1 MEAITIEDLH
11 LFHTIDRRVFSRLL
25 INLARCPAESL
36 LVMSLWLWLEDLHS
50 QSIVDKMVDFSDS
63 VVDAL
68 ANEAVL
74 CLKWME
80 SRSSAGVGA
89 GEDDMPLT
97 SVVTGR
103 PMTSHRFY
111 PNKFAAI
118 SGIKAFLN
126 KVCAVVF
133 ADILHQVMSS
143 GITLSLS
150 QQVADIFYSYLS
162 VLNTFLILV
171 SVVISATSPSLYTIY
186 SLLIYS
192 LINKTVLFHNLTQ
205 VTPESPIPI
214 PGFPHP
220 IFGAINVIPRNPDFA
235 IPNGGFW
242 GWSTATEAPVDDR
255 TMFLTFS
262 RGYPVSEEEVKELFN
277 SYYGDCVET
286 VKMVPP
292 MNASEQSLYARL
304 VVRSVSTIDQV
315 LSRGPIAKFRV
326 NGKHVWARKYERRDM
341 YVDK

>member
-1 MEAITIEDLH
+1 MATITIEDLH
-11 LFHTIDRRVFSRLL
+11 LFHTVDRRIFSRLV
-25 INLARCPAESL
+25 INLARSPAESL
-36 LVMSLWLWLEDLHS
+36 LVMALWLWLEDLDF
-50 QSIVDKMVDFSDS
+50 QSIVDKMVSFPDS
-63 VVDAL
+63 VVDGL

-74 CLKWME
+74 CLKCVE
-80 SRSSAGVGA
+80 SRAYAAGAAGEY

-97 SVVTGR
+97 SLVTGR
-103 PMTSHRFY
+103 AMSSQRFY

-133 ADILHQVMSS
+133 TDILHQVLL
-143 GITLSLS
+143 GISVSLS
-150 QQVADIFYSYLS
+150 Q
-162 VLNTFLILV
+162 
-171 SVVISATSPSLYTIY
+171 
-186 SLLIYS
+186 
-192 LINKTVLFHNLTQ
+192 
-205 VTPESPIPI
+205 VTPDSPIPI

-220 IFGAINVIPRNPDFA
+220 TFGPIVVIPRSPDYV
-235 IPNGGFW
+235 IPNGGLW
-242 GWSTATEAPVDDR
+242 GWSISTEAPVDDR

-262 RGYPVSEEEVKELFN
+262 RGYPVTEEEVKELFN

-292 MNASEQSLYARL
+292 TTASEQPLYARL

-326 NGKHVWARKYERRDM
+326 NGKHVWARKYERRD
-341 YVDK
+341 VDKVPLPNLTNL

>member
-74 CLKWME
+74 CLKWLE
-80 SRSSAGVGA
+80 SRSSAGAGA

-126 KVCAVVF
+126 KT
-133 ADILHQVMSS
+133 H
-143 GITLSLS
+143 LSLS
-150 QQVADIFYSYLS
+150 RDSPTPYSAQSTLSQETRISLSPTADSG
-162 VLNTFLILV
+162 V
-171 SVVISATSPSLYTIY
+171 
-186 SLLIYS
+186 
-192 LINKTVLFHNLTQ
+192 
-205 VTPESPIPI
+205 
-214 PGFPHP
+214 G
-220 IFGAINVIPRNPDFA
+220 PRP
-235 IPNGGFW
+235 PR
-242 GWSTATEAPVDDR
+242 P
-255 TMFLTFS
+255 

>member
-36 LVMSLWLWLEDLHS
+36 LVMALWLWLEDLHS
-50 QSIVDKMVDFSDS
+50 QSIIDKMVDFSDS

-74 CLKWME
+74 CLKWLE
-80 SRSSAGVGA
+80 SRSSAGAGA

-126 KVCAVVF
+126 KV
-133 ADILHQVMSS
+133 
-143 GITLSLS
+143 
-150 QQVADIFYSYLS
+150 
-162 VLNTFLILV
+162 
-171 SVVISATSPSLYTIY
+171 
-186 SLLIYS
+186 
-192 LINKTVLFHNLTQ
+192 
-205 VTPESPIPI
+205 TPDSPIPI

-220 IFGAINVIPRNPDFA
+220 IFGAITVIPRSPDFA

>member
-1 MEAITIEDLH
+1 MA
-11 LFHTIDRRVFSRLL
+11 
-25 INLARCPAESL
+25 
-36 LVMSLWLWLEDLHS
+36 LWLWLEDLHS

-74 CLKWME
+74 CLKWLE
-80 SRSSAGVGA
+80 SRSSAGA

-103 PMTSHRFY
+103 PMTSHGFY

-150 QQVADIFYSYLS
+150 QQV
-162 VLNTFLILV
+162 
-171 SVVISATSPSLYTIY
+171 
-186 SLLIYS
+186 
-192 LINKTVLFHNLTQ
+192 
-205 VTPESPIPI
+205 TPDSPIPI

-220 IFGAINVIPRNPDFA
+220 IFGAINVIPRSPDFA

-292 MNASEQSLYARL
+292 INASEQSLYARL

-315 LSRGPIAKFRV
+315 LSRGSIAKFRV

>member
-1 MEAITIEDLH
+1 MATTIITIEDLH

-25 INLARCPAESL
+25 INLARTPAESL
-36 LVMSLWLWLEDLHS
+36 LVMALWLWLEDLHF
-50 QSIVDKMVDFSDS
+50 QTIYIVDKLDDFSDS

-74 CLKWME
+74 CLKCLE
-80 SRSSAGVGA
+80 PRSSSGAAAAA

-97 SVVTGR
+97 SLVTGR
-103 PMTSHRFY
+103 PMSSHRFY

-133 ADILHQVMSS
+133 ADILQQVMSS
-143 GITLSLS
+143 GITVSLS
-150 QQVADIFYSYLS
+150 QV
-162 VLNTFLILV
+162 
-171 SVVISATSPSLYTIY
+171 
-186 SLLIYS
+186 
-192 LINKTVLFHNLTQ
+192 
-205 VTPESPIPI
+205 VTPDSAIPI

-220 IFGAINVIPRNPDFA
+220 TFGAISVIPRSPDFA

-242 GWSTATEAPVDDR
+242 GWSTAAEAPVDDR

-277 SYYGDCVET
+277 LYYGDCVET

-292 MNASEQSLYARL
+292 ATASEQSLYARL

-341 YVDK
+341 YVDQ